1 MGLRLMPEA
10 TEAPTVEL
18 GSGPSSERIGHYKL
32 LQMIGE
38 GGCGT
43 VYMAEQEEPVRR
55 RVALKVIKLG
65 MDTRQVVAR
74 FEAERQALALMDH
87 PNIAKVL
94 DGGAT
99 ETGRP
104 YFVMEL
110 VKGVKITDYC
120 DQNHLSPAERL
131 ELFVQTCQA
140 IQHAHQKGIIH
151 RDIKPS
157 NILVTL
163 HDGAPVPKVIDF
175 GVAKA
180 TEQALTDKTLFTSFN
195 QFIGTPTYMS
205 PEQAERSGLDI
216 DTRSDIYSLGV
227 LLYELLI
234 GKTPFD
240 AKELL
245 KAGWDEMRRTIREK
259 EPARPS
265 TRLSTMMA
273 GELTRTAEWRHCEAP
288 KLIALLRGDLDW
300 IVMKALEKDRT
311 RRYETANGLALD
323 VRRYLSDE
331 PVMARPPSKV
341 YRFHKFVRRNKLVF
355 TAGAITAAALILGLG
370 LSTWLF
376 FREAKARR
384 IAVEARTAQESL
396 KIKEAKARQEAEL
409 KAEMERRSR
418 YENDMSLAQSY
429 LHEGN
434 PAQAFELL
442 RKHLPDSGQ
451 EDLRGFEWRHLWHE
465 CRGDYGQALPVH
477 KQVVGAMTFAP
488 VGSLLATWC
497 WDDTLRVW
505 DLESQSNLLTV
516 LKTTALGGFTSD
528 GQRLVFGRKDGSIA
542 EWRLA
547 TGELTNLLT
556 NVGELVA
563 VAAGAKTVVTI
574 DSEKRLRA
582 WDLETCR
589 VKFLAPGSF
598 YPSLD
603 FNWSAGVALSPQ
615 GKLLAVVEQSKLPGQ
630 VARGISLWDIDSQTN
645 LCELEEA
652 RQIRCLQFSPDG
664 KLLAVGDGG
673 GVNEEEG
680 TGGSIWL
687 WELATRKARHVP
699 VGARPVL
706 SLAFSPNG
714 EMLACGSSDQTIAL
728 WNVADLSQRQRRFS
742 GQVGQ
747 VWSLAFSADG
757 QRLASGSRDT
767 TVKIW
772 NLKGEQTQQVVSDLD
787 SENWGNF
794 CFSLNGRLM
803 AGGCKNKTVRAWKV
817 DTLEQVRELPGAS
830 YAVGFVRDGRLLVSS
845 KDELPKWWDIATGD
859 STPLP
864 VYPQKL
870 AGYAPCVDL
879 SADRRIAA
887 LGFNTGAIQLVDIE
901 SGTVTATVK
910 DAHPG
915 GVDCVAFSSQGDKLV
930 SGGRDKSVALWEI
943 RADGNGEVLKK
954 TGRSPDHKGIVCAV
968 AVAPGGNMLA
978 SGCSAGTLKFWD
990 LADRLQKPPQT
1001 IAYHESVIRTLCF
1014 SPDRKTLASGSEDN
1028 TVKLWNTRSCRQ
1040 VASFNVEAHVRLVLF
1055 SPDGNNLAVVT
1066 DQGRLHLFRAT
1077 PRSQADQELAALSIR
1092 HD

>member
-10 TEAPTVEL
+10 VEAPTVEM
-18 GSGPSSERIGHYKL
+18 GSGSTTERIGHYKL
-32 LQMIGE
+32 LQKIGE

-94 DGGAT
+94 DGGTT

-163 HDGAPVPKVIDF
+163 HDGVPVPKVIDF

-259 EPARPS
+259 EPTRPS

-273 GELTRTAEWRHCEAP
+273 GELTRTAEWRRCEAP
-288 KLIALLRGDLDW
+288 GLIALLRGDLDW

-355 TAGAITAAALILGLG
+355 TAGAITAAALTLGLG

-396 KIKEAKARQEAEL
+396 RIQESKARQEAEL

-442 RKHLPDSGQ
+442 RKHLPDSVQ

-465 CRGDYGQALPVH
+465 CRGDYGQALPAH
-477 KQVVGAMTFAP
+477 KQVVGAMAFAP

-497 WDDTLRVW
+497 WDNTLRVW
-505 DLESQSNLLTV
+505 DLQSQSNLLPV
-516 LKTTALGGFTSD
+516 IKTTALCGFTSD

-547 TGELTNLLT
+547 TGEFTNLLT

-563 VAAGAKTVVTI
+563 VASGAKTVVTI
-574 DSEKRLRA
+574 DSENRLRA
-582 WDLETCR
+582 WDLERCGLKFR
-589 VKFLAPGSF
+589 VPGSF
-598 YPSLD
+598 FRSSD

-615 GKLLAVVEQSKLPGQ
+615 GKLLAVVEQSRLPGQ
-630 VARGISLWDIDSQTN
+630 VARGISIWDVDSQTN
-645 LCELEEA
+645 LCELQEA

-664 KLLAVGDGG
+664 KILAVGDGG
-673 GVNEEEG
+673 GANEQDG

-687 WELATRKARHVP
+687 WDLATKKAQQVS
-699 VGARPVL
+699 VGPRPVL

-714 EMLACGSSDQTIAL
+714 EMIACGSSDQTIGL
-728 WNVADLSQRQRRFS
+728 WNLADLSPRQRRFS

-757 QRLASGSRDT
+757 QRLASGSRDS

-794 CFSLNGRLM
+794 CFSLDGKLM
-803 AGGCKNKTVRAWKV
+803 AGGCKNKTVRAWRV
-817 DTLEQVRELPGAS
+817 DTLEKVGELPGAS
-830 YAVGFVRDGRLLVSS
+830 YAVGFVQDGRLLVSS
-845 KDELPKWWDIATGD
+845 KDELPKWWNITTRE

-879 SADRRIAA
+879 SPDRRTAA

-901 SGTVTATVK
+901 SGTVTAPVK
-910 DAHPG
+910 AHPG
-915 GVDCVAFSSQGDKLV
+915 GVDCVTFSSQGDKLV
-930 SGGRDKSVALWEI
+930 SGGRDKSVVLWEI
-943 RADGNGEVLKK
+943 RADGSRVVLKEI
-954 TGRSPDHKGIVCAV
+954 GRSPDHKGIVCAV
-968 AVAPGGNMLA
+968 AVAPGDNMLA

-990 LADRLQKPPQT
+990 LADRLQKPAQT
-1001 IAYHESVIRTLCF
+1001 IPYHESVIRTLCF

-1028 TVKLWNTRSCRQ
+1028 TVKLWNTRSFRQ
-1040 VASFNVEAHVRLVLF
+1040 VANFKVEAHVRLVLF

-1077 PRSQADQELAALSIR
+1077 PKSQADQELAAFSIR